1 MKLDKRAVLGV
12 FLVLFTVT
20 SFAGLFGET
29 VFDVRNDSYASW
41 SKTSKEDQLT
51 WINGV
56 LSGLHY
62 LAVRYASEQRD
73 SRILEYV
80 PNRIPSTQIQII
92 VDRVYRNEANRLV
105 PIVDIVIRAKEW
117 KQALENQGGNF

>member
-1 MKLDKRAVLGV
+1 MKLDKKAVLGV

-20 SFAGLFGET
+20 SFLGSAQEN

-41 SKTSKEDQLT
+41 SKTEKADQLT

-62 LAVRYASEQRD
+62 LAVRYASEKRD

-80 PNRIPSTQIQII
+80 PNRMPSNQIQVI
-92 VDRVYRNEANRLV
+92 VDRVYRDEANRLV
-105 PIVDIVIRAKEW
+105 PIVDIVIRARQW
-117 KQALENQGGNF
+117 QQALKNQGGTF

>member
-1 MKLDKRAVLGV
+1 MKLDKSVVVGV

-20 SFAGLFGET
+20 SFVGLAGET
-29 VFDVRNDSYASW
+29 VFDVRNDAYASW
-41 SKTSKEDQLT
+41 SKTEKEDQLT

-62 LAVRYASEQRD
+62 LAVRYASEKRD

-80 PNRIPSTQIQII
+80 PNGLPSTQIQSI

-105 PIVDIVIRAKEW
+105 PIVDIVIRARQWERT
-117 KQALENQGGNF
+117 LENQGGTF

>member
-1 MKLDKRAVLGV
+1 MKLDKRVALGV

-20 SFAGLFGET
+20 SFVGFAEES

-41 SKTSKEDQLT
+41 SKTEKADQLT

-80 PNRIPSTQIQII
+80 PNKMPSNQIQII

-117 KQALENQGGNF
+117 KQALENKGGSF

>member
-1 MKLDKRAVLGV
+1 MKLDKRLVLGV

-20 SFAGLFGET
+20 SFADFPQT
-29 VFDVRNDSYASW
+29 VFDVRNDAYASW
-41 SKTSKEDQLT
+41 SKTEKEDQLT

-62 LAVRYASEQRD
+62 LAVRYASEKRD

-80 PNRIPSTQIQII
+80 PNGLPSNQIQSI